1 MVDSGGGR
9 ADDSETG
16 KWPVLW
22 VSVHDFLLSAARTGG
37 WGLGTYVA
45 RCIINQCIYDCDVF
59 SSFFHLY
66 NPYEPSESEKK
77 SHRNR
82 FPHPDRGHSNT
93 EVENNKIRRYG
104 KVRCVRSVVY
114 SFPGEHNVPKESLTD
129 LSARAARV
137 EAISGPDSDRH

>member
-1 MVDSGGGR
+1 MVDSAGGR

-77 SHRNR
+77 LIVI
-82 FPHPDRGHSNT
+82 D
-93 EVENNKIRRYG
+93 
-104 KVRCVRSVVY
+104 
-114 SFPGEHNVPKESLTD
+114 SLTQKGGIEKKRIYVFF
-129 LSARAARV
+129 RAKV
-137 EAISGPDSDRH
+137 LIGGC

>member
-1 MVDSGGGR
+1 MVDSAGGR

-59 SSFFHLY
+59 RSFFHLY

-77 SHRNR
+77 VIVT
-82 FPHPDRGHSNT
+82 D
-93 EVENNKIRRYG
+93 
-104 KVRCVRSVVY
+104 
-114 SFPGEHNVPKESLTD
+114 SLT
-129 LSARAARV
+129 AR
-137 EAISGPDSDRH
+137 DR

>member
-1 MVDSGGGR
+1 MPLEVCRWPVRSRYIFSSGQTWHTVVDSGGGH
-9 ADDSETG
+9 ANDSEIEL
-16 KWPVLW
+16 WSVLW

-77 SHRNR
+77 LIVTDSLTQKGGL
-82 FPHPDRGHSNT
+82 DL
-93 EVENNKIRRYG
+93 RRQ
-104 KVRCVRSVVY
+104 RETVY
-114 SFPGEHNVPKESLTD
+114 RPLLGEHICYDDFFFTL
-129 LSARAARV
+129 
-137 EAISGPDSDRH
+137 